1 MKRWNHKFIA
11 EERAGDMEVSKRDWK
26 LYREKLPEWQEAYM
40 EKLVATYVEYLTS
53 DVPASTKFWEMEKRI
68 KRDKKNPGVLMELSK
83 QDMPFDLIRLLRE
96 NVITVKDLDDFSDGL
111 KETVKL
117 LQDRLG

>member
-1 MKRWNHKFIA
+1 
-11 EERAGDMEVSKRDWK
+11 MEVSKRDWK